1 MKKQLLSV
9 SLAIAVLVIQPA
21 VPAFAKEQPSIKTE
35 QSCDTI
41 ETDTRITVN
50 PQKITAGT
58 LSFNRRSD
66 SLGVGTLQV
75 ISSTTPSSMK
85 ATIRLQVKKNGTSTY
100 KNASTASVT
109 AKVTN
114 KKTLTKS
121 FAFKISTAK
130 KYRVKATVV
139 ETINGNTVTSTFY
152 KKLS

>member
-1 MKKQLLSV
+1 
-9 SLAIAVLVIQPA
+9 
-21 VPAFAKEQPSIKTE
+21 
-35 QSCDTI
+35 
-41 ETDTRITVN
+41 
-50 PQKITAGT
+50 
-58 LSFNRRSD
+58 
-66 SLGVGTLQV
+66 
-75 ISSTTPSSMK
+75 MK

-121 FAFKISTAK
+121 FSFKISTAK